1 MRVHVVLMRCL
12 SLVLALARPCA
23 ADLRSWLSP
32 APEVVVVTEPPL
44 PFYAFVAL
52 CVFAFA
58 GARPPEKRPLA
69 AEGAAFF
76 GGAFFFGATRFFGAA
91 RAPPV
96 NMLTSVTRAT
106 AAGDDGSRLAAW
118 RAAVAAR
125 AEVRYSIVICG
136 ANETHVG

>member
-1 MRVHVVLMRCL
+1 MG
-12 SLVLALARPCA
+12 
-23 ADLRSWLSP
+23 ADETAS
-32 APEVVVVTEPPL
+32 
-44 PFYAFVAL
+44 F
-52 CVFAFA
+52 VFAFA

-136 ANETHVG
+136 ANETHVGWRSRGSRDKPGRQRTVDLLFLGFFGRALKLSVNCL